1 MFETGGA
8 TRLPP
13 IMSVE
18 EAVENSSFF
27 TVPPF
32 AQPVT
37 EIGDLK
43 AGIEDADQKILSAE
57 VCFSFSLRSLCMI

>member
-1 MFETGGA
+1 MYETGD
-8 TRLPP
+8 TTSLPP
-13 IMSVE
+13 IISLE

-32 AQPVT
+32 AQPAT

-43 AGIEDADQKILSAE
+43 AGIEDADQK
-57 VCFSFSLRSLCMI
+57 